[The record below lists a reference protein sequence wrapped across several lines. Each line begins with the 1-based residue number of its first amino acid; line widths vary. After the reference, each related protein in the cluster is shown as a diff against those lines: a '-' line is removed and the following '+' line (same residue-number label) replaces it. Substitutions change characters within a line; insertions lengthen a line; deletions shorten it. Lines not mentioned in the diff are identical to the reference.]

1 KPCQHKRANHQ
12 HGTHACYVL
21 DRCRCL
27 PCATANS
34 AYEST
39 RVRNIAY
46 GRTTT
51 TDAGP
56 VRAHLHA
63 LMTAGMGLKQ
73 ITAVHGISA
82 GSLTKI
88 LYGITRADGT
98 RRPPTTKVLRR
109 TADRVLAISM
119 PTIEQLGAST
129 NVDSTG
135 ARRRI
140 QALIALGWSVQRIAD
155 DHGISR
161 QAIDAAMRHQPIYAR
176 NALAIREAFDTI
188 GDRRPPERTAGEKGA
203 AARSRK
209 RAEVND
215 WAVPAM
221 WDEADL
227 DDPYATPPTMRTTR
241 RTVDLDEWARLV
253 RYGENPTTAARR
265 CGVGAKNAI
274 ATIDKLARVND
285 RADILALLS
294 ETRNAA

>member
-1 KPCQHKRANHQ
+1 MTARQTWDTVLTCPDCGWTSKRTTTGLANHALRLHSCDKRRCERATHARGVARHAAIDRAPKPCQHKRANHQ

-34 AYEST
+34 TYEST

-98 RRPPTTKVLRR
+98 HRPPTTKVQRR

-140 QALIALGWSVQRIAD
+140 QALIALGWSVQRI
-155 DHGISR
+155 
-161 QAIDAAMRHQPIYAR
+161 
-176 NALAIREAFDTI
+176 
-188 GDRRPPERTAGEKGA
+188 
-203 AARSRK
+203 
-209 RAEVND
+209 
-215 WAVPAM
+215 
-221 WDEADL
+221 
-227 DDPYATPPTMRTTR
+227 
-241 RTVDLDEWARLV
+241 
-253 RYGENPTTAARR
+253 
-265 CGVGAKNAI
+265 
-274 ATIDKLARVND
+274 
-285 RADILALLS
+285 
-294 ETRNAA
+294 